1 MEETHEETY
10 ETHKETYETHQET
23 YETHE
28 THEETHETYEETHE
42 ERGDLPSTVR
52 VVLLRF
58 RPPPEVKIL
67 DSISTSSS
75 SATYNRVTMDH
86 HHGDLIYLT
95 LQLHSK
101 AMDRDETDDHQK

>member
-1 MEETHEETY
+1 MTHEETHEDTR
-10 ETHKETYETHQET
+10 
-23 YETHE
+23 E

-42 ERGDLPSTVR
+42 DRGDLPSTVR

-75 SATYNRVTMDH
+75 SATYSSVTMDH